1 MLRHSGELNEFSTA
15 MINNSIMSQ
24 EEANVF
30 LEKMKNDTSFREAVT
45 RIEDVKAKVEYIHR
59 KGYSFTSDELE
70 FAMVTMP
77 A

>member
-1 MLRHSGELNEFSTA
+1 LSEISTA
-15 MINNSIMSQ
+15 LIDDSIMSQ

-30 LEKMKNDTSFREAVT
+30 LEKMKNDVAFREAVI
-45 RIEDVKAKVEYIHR
+45 RIEDVKAKMEYIHR

-70 FAMVTMP
+70 FAVITMP